1 MIHIQRFLDK
11 LKMLQDQNAK
21 EITMSI
27 HEANKLH
34 NDLTKLLLELKGQPQ
49 EPVTEIELTGG
60 KF

>member
-1 MIHIQRFLDK
+1 MIHIQRFLDR

-49 EPVTEIELTGG
+49 EPVTEVELDGG

>member
-11 LKMLQDQNAK
+11 LKNLQDQNAK

-34 NDLTKLLLELKGQPQ
+34 SDITKLLIELKGQPQ
-49 EPVTEIELTGG
+49 EPITEIELDGG

>member
-1 MIHIQRFLDK
+1 MIHIQRFLDR

-34 NDLTKLLLELKGQPQ
+34 SDITKLLIELKGQPQ
-49 EPVTEIELTGG
+49 EPVTEIELDGG

>member
-1 MIHIQRFLDK
+1 MIHIQRFLNR

-27 HEANKLH
+27 HEANRLH
-34 NDLTKLLLELKGQPQ
+34 NDLTKLLLELKNKPQ
-49 EPVTEIELTGG
+49 EPVTEIELDGG

>member
-1 MIHIQRFLDK
+1 MIHIQRFLDR

-34 NDLTKLLLELKGQPQ
+34 NDLNKLLLELKGKTQ
-49 EPVTEIELTGG
+49 EPVTEVELDGE